1 MTVGIKRVG
10 GNESEWDRLIVSL
23 HGKGVFKVAVKEK
36 DLERQEAAVME
47 EKLDYEDITS
57 DPSDL

>member
-1 MTVGIKRVG
+1 MKANGI
-10 GNESEWDRLIVSL
+10 DRLIVSL

-36 DLERQEAAVME
+36 DLERQEAVVME